1 MNKKRAA
8 LGAAAVLVLLAAF
21 FVLWPGR
28 EIGSLLGP
36 EQSSVL
42 IGGELYRKTEDADA
56 GEIERG
62 RLLGTVVSTDR
73 SAAKRVY
80 AVKGADRLIL
90 AVSEDGEEILYERI
104 ETLPP
109 APEKNDEDSE
119 RSAS

>member
-8 LGAAAVLVLLAAF
+8 LGAAAV
-21 FVLWPGR
+21 FVLIAAVFALWRGR

-42 IGGELYRKTEDADA
+42 IGGELYRKAEDADA

-80 AVKGADRLIL
+80 AVKGSDRLIL

-119 RSAS
+119 RSTP